1 MTPILKLVL
10 IGVILYFIYDYYRK
24 AIRKSSFN
32 KTKNEERD
40 VRIFKTKEVEK
51 SKYNV
56 DAETVD
62 YEEIEENETK

>member
-10 IGVILYFIYDYYRK
+10 LGVILYFMYDYYRK
-24 AIRKSSFN
+24 TIKKSSSRRR
-32 KTKNEERD
+32 NEDRD

-62 YEEIEENETK
+62 YEEIEEDETK

>member
-1 MTPILKLVL
+1 MKLVL
-10 IGVILYFIYDYYRK
+10 LGVILYFIYDYYRK
-24 AIRKSSFN
+24 TIKKSSSRRR
-32 KTKNEERD
+32 NEDRD

-62 YEEIEENETK
+62 YEEIGEDETK

>member
-10 IGVILYFIYDYYRK
+10 LGVILYFIYDYYRK
-24 AIRKSSFN
+24 TIKKSSSRRR
-32 KTKNEERD
+32 NEDRD

-62 YEEIEENETK
+62 YEEIEEDETK

>member
-10 IGVILYFIYDYYRK
+10 LGVILYFIYDYYRK
-24 AIRKSSFN
+24 TIKKSSSRRR
-32 KTKNEERD
+32 NEDRD

-62 YEEIEENETK
+62 YEEIEENENK